1 MAPGSNSL
9 CASIRRR
16 QREGAMPVL
25 SEIKCRSPRDGD
37 LLRGRDPLALAKVMA
52 AEAIAGLSVVT
63 EEAWFGGSLEILRA
77 VGPVAGV
84 PILRKDFI
92 AKPAQMA
99 ETAKAGASA
108 VLLIVQQLDADRL
121 RLLQAEA
128 HRCGLETVVEV
139 HSEADWQTL
148 VDSGI
153 GPDVVGV
160 NNRNIAVGETDE
172 ADVTVTEQLA
182 PLARGKTL
190 LLSESSLRD
199 AADVRRAREAGADAV
214 LVGTS
219 ILLAEDAGVL
229 LRSMVAVGWRA

>member
-1 MAPGSNSL
+1 
-9 CASIRRR
+9 
-16 QREGAMPVL
+16 MPVL

-37 LLRGRDPLALAKVMA
+37 LLRGRSPLALAKTMA

-63 EEAWFGGSLEILRA
+63 EEAWFGGSLEIVRT
-77 VGPVAGV
+77 VGPDVSV

-92 AKPAQMA
+92 EEPAQIA
-99 ETAKAGASA
+99 ETAEAGAAA
-108 VLLIVQQLDADRL
+108 VLLIVQRLDADRL
-121 RLLQAEA
+121 RLLQQES

-148 VDSGI
+148 LDSGVA
-153 GPDVVGV
+153 PDIVGV
-160 NNRNIAVGETDE
+160 NNRDIAVGETDE
-172 ADVTVTEQLA
+172 ADVSVTERLA
-182 PLARGKTL
+182 PLARGSAL

-219 ILLAEDAGVL
+219 ILRADDPTVL
-229 LRSMVAVGWRA
+229 LRSMLTVGWPA